1 MQEQQLLQ
9 LRQAN
14 HQLKESLAFAHKNL
28 DDLNIKAP
36 LDGKLSGFN
45 VELGQSIERGGRLG
59 QVDDPDG
66 YKLNV
71 KIDEFYL
78 GRADLQQVA
87 IMEKNGIS
95 YQLRISKIY
104 PQVNNGQFEVD
115 MLFDE
120 LPPDQ
125 RRGQTMQIQL
135 TLGDAS
141 VARMIPNGAFY
152 QETGG
157 NWLFVV
163 SPDGS
168 EAIRRTVVLGRRNT
182 DFIEVLDGLETGE
195 EVITSP
201 YSSYAGMDRLGLS
214 ED

>member
-1 MQEQQLLQ
+1 
-9 LRQAN
+9 
-14 HQLKESLAFAHKNL
+14 
-28 DDLNIKAP
+28 
-36 LDGKLSGFN
+36 
-45 VELGQSIERGGRLG
+45 
-59 QVDDPDG
+59 
-66 YKLNV
+66 
-71 KIDEFYL
+71 
-78 GRADLQQVA
+78 
-87 IMEKNGIS
+87 MEKNGRS

-120 LPPDQ
+120 MPSDQ
-125 RRGQTMQIQL
+125 RRGQTMQIKL

-141 VARMIPNGAFY
+141 VARLIPNGAFY

-163 SPDGS
+163 SADGG
-168 EAIRRTVVLGRRNT
+168 EAIKRSVVLGRRNT

-195 EVITSP
+195 KVITSP
-201 YSSYAGMDRLGLS
+201 YSSYAGMDRLALS